1 MRQRTEQE
9 GDSHVFNLARLRR
22 LLELKEDR
30 TISWRELAHDAGLTK
45 DTVNRMANNST
56 TRVDILTLKKLLIY
70 FRAHGM
76 PIGIG
81 DLFRD
86 VEVEAK

>member
-1 MRQRTEQE
+1 M
-9 GDSHVFNLARLRR
+9 FNLARLRR
-22 LLELKEDR
+22 LLELQEDR
-30 TISWRELAHDAGLTK
+30 TISWRELAHEAGLTK

-81 DLFRD
+81 DLVRD

>member
-1 MRQRTEQE
+1 MPQQE
-9 GDSHVFNLARLRR
+9 TKVVFNLATLRR
-22 LLELKEDR
+22 QLEIKEGR
-30 TISWRELAHDAGLTK
+30 SISWRELAEEADLSK